1 MFLQLRE
8 AASAIPTIWLNL
20 ALVSADMGQYRNA
33 VLSVSLDLVFCDFG
47 LLMRGLSS
55 FQLFFCLVLIQ

>member
-20 ALVSADMGQYRNA
+20 ALVSADMQQYRNA
-33 VLSVSLDLVFCDFG
+33 VLLVRRKGNDPGVFADFENK
-47 LLMRGLSS
+47 
-55 FQLFFCLVLIQ
+55 